1 MSPFLPFVAPGP
13 IATGLIAA
21 LVSKRNK
28 ARNALIWYGLGVG
41 AVFVTRPTLERLLEE
56 PAQKAPG
63 ETVKRTEYVTAPKTE
78 PLFLDPGLTP
88 LVSLQN

>member
-56 PAQKAPG
+56 PAQ
-63 ETVKRTEYVTAPKTE
+63 RTEYVTAPKTE
-78 PLFLDPGLTP
+78 PLVLDPGLTP